1 MARVIAFYVPAN
13 FRPRKPRQKGPSKV
27 IAFDSTRVKT
37 SKSTGFWV
45 ALEKMFPE
53 RHPQTQG

>member
-13 FRPRKPRQKGPSKV
+13 FRPGKPREKGPFKLV
-27 IAFDSTRVKT
+27 AFDSNAVRTTKN
-37 SKSTGFWV
+37 SGFWV

-53 RHPQTQG
+53 RHPQTHG

>member
-1 MARVIAFYVPAN
+1 MARVIIFYVPAN
-13 FRPRKPRQKGPSKV
+13 FRRKPRQKGPSKV
-27 IAFDSTRVKT
+27 VAFDSTRVKT